1 MSTDIDIHE
10 QYINISLP
18 ADIPDNLNE
27 FLPEDEDLTYEE
39 VILQQAS
46 VYHSYQ
52 ESGTNRVVTIEGSDP
67 ICSEDEDDDADER
80 ESERDEDEGELER
93 DENEGE
99 SERDESQ
106 NSQEAMDE
114 AYARSLQE
122 LGEEFD
128 EFFISEFNS
137 NANGTAES
145 SDSGQDDIDPDNM
158 RYEELL
164 DLTESVGVEN
174 VGLSALHISQLP
186 TSIYRSGMLSNN
198 NEENCVIC
206 QECFK
211 FGKRMITLPCSH
223 QYHSKCIIKWLK
235 LKKNCPICQKEVVV

>member
-52 ESGTNRVVTIEGSDP
+52 ESGTTRVVTVEEDHRSDSDIDIHEQYINISLP
-67 ICSEDEDDDADER
+67 ADIPDNLNEFLPEDEDLTYEEVILQQASVYHSYQESGTTRVVTVEDDH
-80 ESERDEDEGELER
+80 
-93 DENEGE
+93 
-99 SERDESQ
+99 
-106 NSQEAMDE
+106 
-114 AYARSLQE
+114 RS
-122 LGEEFD
+122 D
-128 EFFISEFNS
+128 SS
-137 NANGTAES
+137 CTAES

-198 NEENCVIC
+198 NEE
-206 QECFK
+206 K
-211 FGKRMITLPCSH
+211 
-223 QYHSKCIIKWLK
+223 
-235 LKKNCPICQKEVVV
+235 

>member
-1 MSTDIDIHE
+1 MSKRTNHCPNTINGKQIRFSLGAEKCLHLPDKKNIGLLILTITSMSTDIDIHE

-27 FLPEDEDLTYEE
+27 FLPDDEDLTYEE

-52 ESGTNRVVTIEGSDP
+52 ESGANRVVTIEDDHRSDSS
-67 ICSEDEDDDADER
+67 CSEDEDEDGDDDADES
-80 ESERDEDEGELER
+80 ESERDGDD

-99 SERDESQ
+99 STRDGSQ

-164 DLTESVGVEN
+164 DLTESIGVEN

-198 NEENCVIC
+198 NEE
-206 QECFK
+206 K
-211 FGKRMITLPCSH
+211 
-223 QYHSKCIIKWLK
+223 
-235 LKKNCPICQKEVVV
+235 